1 MDRGTL
7 DGRCIV
13 RGARRF
19 QFTVEH
25 MVGRREI
32 ELAITYTVTPFIEA
46 TYWQPA
52 EGGECEIVSVK
63 HEGREF
69 PLSSEEEDAL
79 LEQAIARS
87 RDDWA
92 DDQAAEADW
101 RYQEY
106 RDRLLMEKWERQS

>member
-1 MDRGTL
+1 M
-7 DGRCIV
+7 
-13 RGARRF
+13 ANRRF
-19 QFTVEH
+19 QFTVDH

-32 ELAITYTVTPFIEA
+32 ELVVTYSVTPFVAA

-63 HEGREF
+63 HDGKEF
-69 PLSSEEEDAL
+69 SLTQEEEDAL

-87 RDDWA
+87 ADDWA
-92 DDQAAEADW
+92 EDTAAEEDW

-106 RDRLLMEKWERQS
+106 RDRLLMEKWESGQ

>member
-1 MDRGTL
+1 MT
-7 DGRCIV
+7 
-13 RGARRF
+13 ARRF
-19 QFTVEH
+19 QFTVDH

-32 ELAITYTVTPFIEA
+32 ELVVTYSVTPFVAA

-63 HEGREF
+63 RDGKEF
-69 PLSSEEEDAL
+69 PLSAEEEDAL

-87 RDDWA
+87 AEDWA
-92 DDQAAEADW
+92 EDAAAEADW

-106 RDRLLMEKWERQS
+106 RDRLLMEKWEDRV